1 MQFVEKFT
9 YLGSV
14 ISKDNGAKIDI
25 TSRLSKARHAII
37 LLTNI
42 WISNKH
48 SMKQKI
54 ETVKQQCKIYASLRF
69 RVLEGGEGSKVSS
82 IHNTCL
88 DEKDMQ
94 DILAQPDFQCRTGL
108 QDQ

>member
-48 SMKQKI
+48 SMKQKLKLYNSN
-54 ETVKQQCKIYASLRF
+54 VKSVLLYGSECW
-69 RVLEGGEGSKVSS
+69 RVGKGAKCLPS
-82 IHNTCL
+82 IT
-88 DEKDMQ
+88 
-94 DILAQPDFQCRTGL
+94 PV
-108 QDQ
+108 